1 MVDTTSSC
9 QTLEAAARAVFGHA
23 EISQRRIVQ
32 HQVHLGLQ
40 PLAAFFPVGMLAR
53 VAEIDLVDDGQHR
66 DLEEDGVQPRALDLD
81 ADLAGR
87 VALGDVDA
95 ALGHVKQ
102 PEEINEVT
110 LDETQAAQ
118 II

>member
-1 MVDTTSSC
+1 M
-9 QTLEAAARAVFGHA
+9 G
-23 EISQRRIVQ
+23 
-32 HQVHLGLQ
+32 
-40 PLAAFFPVGMLAR
+40 
-53 VAEIDLVDDGQHR
+53 
-66 DLEEDGVQPRALDLD
+66 LDLD

-95 ALGHVKQ
+95 ALGHVEQ